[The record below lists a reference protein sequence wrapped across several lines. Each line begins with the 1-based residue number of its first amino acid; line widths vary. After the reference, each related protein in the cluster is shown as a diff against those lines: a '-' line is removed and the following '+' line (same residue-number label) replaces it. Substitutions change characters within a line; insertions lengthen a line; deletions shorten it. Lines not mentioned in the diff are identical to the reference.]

1 MFILQPR
8 LMLTGIYPHP
18 CLSDMGAGA
27 ARLATQTS
35 ACPLIT
41 SPFLLA
47 RSGFDFYGKLMPT

>member
-1 MFILQPR
+1 MFTLQPR
-8 LMLTGIYPHP
+8 LTLTGIYPHP

-41 SPFLLA
+41 VPFSLQSQVLIFM
-47 RSGFDFYGKLMPT
+47 GN